1 MTTASSTIHLVSSML
16 STIPAHSFII
26 TETTTATSSINIPVA
41 AGAAGGFIA
50 ITVIILVV
58 VLLIVCLLCKKQ
70 QRTNAVVK
78 KPEQHPMEQLQVTA
92 VERYCKQPILS
103 YSDQPLTGTN
113 PVRSEYSYI
122 DYYTDQIMNSSE
134 ANNMYQEIP
143 EPLSHPPPS
152 TIPISATK
160 PYHSIE
166 NPQYESVTSHMSSE
180 GLGSDFNIY
189 ATPNNPP
196 AIPVYKGSL
205 WDINL
210 DPSHF
215 TSQENIS
222 QSSSMT
228 DRGTPEQLL
237 PLQSTYSN
245 PTPLEKADILEV
257 TEENVKIISELGV
270 GQFGKVYLAHTVG
283 LTLCDLSLGSTGQ
296 TVISVLIAVKF
307 LHSDANE
314 LDKETFEKEVKFMSR
329 LQNENIVQILGV
341 CLKGNAFIMMEY
353 MENGD
358 LNQYLQKFEYSHKEP
373 SEDDGSFITSSSL
386 IYIALQIASGMRYLA
401 GKNYVH
407 RDLATRNCLVGQKFL
422 VKIADFG
429 MSRELYDNNYYRLRG
444 RAMLPI
450 RWMAKE
456 CFYGQFSE
464 KTDVWAY
471 GVVVWEIFTLC
482 HCQPYEDF
490 NNQEVIDNAIV
501 GPERKLLSQPP
512 SCPDEVYHVMQRCWV
527 DDTEERASF
536 EELHGLLAQIHAYA

>member
-1 MTTASSTIHLVSSML
+1 MHNQQEAEKIKITTIETIN
-16 STIPAHSFII
+16 T
-26 TETTTATSSINIPVA
+26 TETTMTDPSIIPIAV
-41 AGAAGGFIA
+41 GAAGGFIA

-122 DYYTDQIMNSSE
+122 DYSTDQIMNSSE

-143 EPLSHPPPS
+143 EPPSHPPPS

-160 PYHSIE
+160 PYHLIE

-180 GLGSDFNIY
+180 DLGSDFNIY
-189 ATPNNPP
+189 ATPNIPP

-237 PLQSTYSN
+237 PLPSTYSN
-245 PTPLEKADILEV
+245 PTPIERADILEV

-270 GQFGKVYLAHTVG
+270 GQFGKVFLAHTVG
-283 LTLCDLSLGSTGQ
+283 LTLCDLSLRSAGQ
-296 TVISVLIAVKF
+296 TVISALVAVKF

-329 LQNENIVQILGV
+329 LRNENIVQILGV

-358 LNQYLQKFEYSHKEP
+358 LNQYLQKFEYSHEEP
-373 SEDDGSFITSSSL
+373 SEDGGSFITSSSL
-386 IYIALQIASGMRYLA
+386 IYISLQIASGMHYLA

-471 GVVVWEIFTLC
+471 GVVMWEIFTLC

-527 DDTEERASF
+527 DDTEERATF
-536 EELHGLLAQIHAYA
+536 EELHGLLAQVHTYA

>member
-1 MTTASSTIHLVSSML
+1 MSLMFSTIIPTHSSMVTASETIN
-16 STIPAHSFII
+16 T
-26 TETTTATSSINIPVA
+26 TETTMTDPSIIPIVV
-41 AGAAGGFIA
+41 GAAGGFIA

-70 QRTNAVVK
+70 QRTINAVVK

-122 DYYTDQIMNSSE
+122 DCYTDQIMNSSE

-166 NPQYESVTSHMSSE
+166 NPQYESFTSHMSSE
-180 GLGSDFNIY
+180 DSDFNIY
-189 ATPNNPP
+189 ATPNIPP
-196 AIPVYKGSL
+196 PIPVYKGSL

-237 PLQSTYSN
+237 PLPSTYSN
-245 PTPLEKADILEV
+245 PTPIERADILEV

-270 GQFGKVYLAHTVG
+270 GQFGRVFLAHTVG

-296 TVISVLIAVKF
+296 TVISALVAVKF

-329 LQNENIVQILGV
+329 LQNENIVQILAV
-341 CLKGNAFIMMEY
+341 SLKGNAFIMMEY

-373 SEDDGSFITSSSL
+373 SEDGGSFITSSSL

-471 GVVVWEIFTLC
+471 GVVMWEIFTLC

-512 SCPDEVYHVMQRCWV
+512 SCTDEVYHVMQRCWV

-536 EELHGLLAQIHAYA
+536 EELHELLAQVHTYA

>member
-1 MTTASSTIHLVSSML
+1 MNQISLQLYSTNSMLQSIYTLYLITGATSTMTFTSSTSTIHSVSFTSSTITPTPSSMTGF
-16 STIPAHSFII
+16 SII
-26 TETTTATSSINIPVA
+26 SVA
-41 AGAAGGFIA
+41 GGAAGGFIA

-70 QRTNAVVK
+70 QRTNAIVK

-92 VERYCKQPILS
+92 VERYCEQPILS
-103 YSDQPLTGTN
+103 YSDKPLTGTN
-113 PVRSEYSYI
+113 PVRGEYSYI
-122 DYYTDQIMNSSE
+122 DYSTDQIMNSSE
-134 ANNMYQEIP
+134 AKNMYQEIP
-143 EPLSHPPPS
+143 EPPSHPPPS

-160 PYHSIE
+160 PYHLIE

-189 ATPNNPP
+189 ATPNIPP

-215 TSQENIS
+215 TSQESIS

-237 PLQSTYSN
+237 PLPSTYPN

-270 GQFGKVYLAHTVG
+270 GQFGKVYLAHTVD
-283 LTLCDLSLGSTGQ
+283 LTLRDLSLGSTGQ
-296 TVISVLIAVKF
+296 TVISALVAVKF

-341 CLKGNAFIMMEY
+341 CLRGNAFIMMEY

-358 LNQYLQKFEYSHKEP
+358 LNQYLQKFEYSHEEP
-373 SEDDGSFITSSSL
+373 SEDNGSFITSSSL
-386 IYIALQIASGMRYLA
+386 VYIVLQIASGMHYLA

-407 RDLATRNCLVGQKFL
+407 RDLATRNCLISQKFL

-471 GVVVWEIFTLC
+471 GVVMWEIFTLC

-501 GPERKLLSQPP
+501 GAELEEGIVTATILS
-512 SCPDEVYHVMQRCWV
+512 
-527 DDTEERASF
+527 
-536 EELHGLLAQIHAYA
+536 